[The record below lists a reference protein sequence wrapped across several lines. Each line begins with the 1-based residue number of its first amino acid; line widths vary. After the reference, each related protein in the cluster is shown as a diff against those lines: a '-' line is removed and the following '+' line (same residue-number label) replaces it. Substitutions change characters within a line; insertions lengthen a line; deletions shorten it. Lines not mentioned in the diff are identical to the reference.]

1 MLVLSR
7 KLGESI
13 HIGDKIKITVMRIQG
28 SRIRLAIDAPAE
40 IRILRGELD
49 QWSELNLPDVKPPP
63 VSIIT
68 GRCAE

>member
-7 KLGESI
+7 KLGEAI

-28 SRIRLAIDAPAE
+28 SRIRIAIDAPAE

-49 QWSELNLPDVKPPP
+49 QWSDLASHANQPPP
-63 VSIIT
+63 VSIFT

>member
-13 HIGDKIKITVMRIQG
+13 YIGDKIEITVMRIQG
-28 SRIRLAIDAPAE
+28 SRIRIAIDAPAE

-49 QWSELNLPDVKPPP
+49 QWSNLASPVIQPTR
-63 VSIIT
+63 VSIVT
-68 GRCAE
+68 GRWAE

>member
-7 KLGESI
+7 KPGETI

-28 SRIRLAIDAPAE
+28 SRIRIAIDAPAE

-49 QWSELNLPDVKPPP
+49 QWSNLASPAIRPPP
-63 VSIIT
+63 VSIVT